1 MRYYKILLDDVWHSW
16 MMFDDN
22 MYWLPLA
29 QVDES
34 EEFIGNPSQFNHF
47 FSEGNLWDAIP
58 TTFRM
63 SKLHRNYQRSTHP
76 TMSTVNPVEMQSS
89 VDVRAIF
96 IPQVGELIQI
106 YISNNRHRVCPTDPN
121 PAVQHDRFMNHD
133 EPIGFDLI
141 GGSVKS
147 NLIVSDGL
155 KRHQQPA
162 PCRDHSF
169 KKNVKQVVKH
179 RQYVKIWENMWQ
191 FEK

>member
-1 MRYYKILLDDVWHSW
+1 MRCYKILLDDVWHSW

-76 TMSTVNPVEMQSS
+76 TMSTVNPIEMQSS

-96 IPQVGELIQI
+96 IPQRRTHIRTHTLQSL
-106 YISNNRHRVCPTDPN
+106 SNRSQSSSSTWQVH
-121 PAVQHDRFMNHD
+121 HD

-169 KKNVKQVVKH
+169 KSFKKNVKQVVKH
-179 RQYVKIWENMWQ
+179 RQYVKIWENMWKY
-191 FEK
+191 EK